1 MSSNFHSTVK
11 VMDVAESRIVM
22 KVEKSNFTATL
33 YRSILKID
41 VRGNAKSNIEEAL
54 ENKPV
59 LKQTLG
65 SILSIFAPLHIQL
78 SDIDSV
84 KADDKGR
91 LKIVL
96 PRHRD
101 VTLPLDP
108 EEARRLADKLND
120 MIPEA
125 KRREA
130 IRAAREATHER
141 IGEERLE
148 MGRASDTMPFVS
160 RSYGEES
167 IDVEEDVAEAEE
179 KKEPRP
185 EDPED

>member
-1 MSSNFHSTVK
+1 MS
-11 VMDVAESRIVM
+11 ESRVIL
-22 KVEKSNFTATL
+22 KFEKPHFTATL
-33 YRSILKID
+33 YRSILRID
-41 VRGNAKSNIEEAL
+41 VKGNVKNEIEEAL

-59 LKQTLG
+59 LKQTIG
-65 SILSIFAPLHIQL
+65 SILGIFAPLHVRL

-84 KADDKGR
+84 NADAKGK

-120 MIPEA
+120 LIPDA
-125 KRREA
+125 KRREV
-130 IRAAREATHER
+130 IRASRETTHER

-148 MGRASDTMPFVS
+148 LGRASDTMPFVS
-160 RSYGEES
+160 RTYGEEATD
-167 IDVEEDVAEAEE
+167 IEEDVAEAKE
-179 KKEPRP
+179 KHELQR
-185 EDPED
+185 ED